1 MANLIAAQNPAP
13 PSQNTS
19 SDISSIP
26 KFSRR
31 QQWAKILILLFA
43 NCSLVILGG
52 FLFQFIETATNPEN
66 TTFQCGGAKKVRR
79 DFVDVLWSQSQT
91 DNEWAWKSLTRQK
104 LNDLENQLLEAVDKL
119 GVKTFSVGQTTWNL
133 TNTIIYSISL
143 MTTIG
148 NDPIFVW
155 LYNSLTS
162 LVFSFF
168 PF

>member
-1 MANLIAAQNPAP
+1 MANLIAAQNPP
-13 PSQNTS
+13 PSSQNTS

-43 NCSLVILGG
+43 NLSLVILGG
-52 FLFQFIETATNPEN
+52 FLFQFIESEN
-66 TTFQCGGAKKVRR
+66 STFQCGVKKVRR

-104 LNDLENQLLEAVDKL
+104 LNDLENQLLEAVDKS
-119 GVKTFSVGQTTWNL
+119 GVKTFSAGQTTWNL
-133 TNTIIYSISL
+133 TNTIIYTISL

-148 NDPIFVW
+148 NDSI
-155 LYNSLTS
+155 
-162 LVFSFF
+162 
-168 PF
+168 